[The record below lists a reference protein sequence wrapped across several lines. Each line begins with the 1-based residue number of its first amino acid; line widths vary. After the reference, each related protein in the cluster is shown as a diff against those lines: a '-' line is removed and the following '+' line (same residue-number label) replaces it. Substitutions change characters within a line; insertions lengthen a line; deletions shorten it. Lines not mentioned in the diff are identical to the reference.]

1 MDPIGMIAGMAMT
14 AMAHSARPP
23 AYEVRP
29 RTVIVK
35 QVRYVK
41 ARSPRRAQATGGSG
55 GSEAGQRVSNSLRQF
70 TQQ

>member
-23 AYEVRP
+23 VYEVRP

-41 ARSPRRAQATGGSG
+41 ARSPRRSYAAPAAGGSQ
-55 GSEAGQRVSNSLRQF
+55 AGQRVSNSLRQI